1 MNRRALDA
9 HLERWTEQGRPFALL
24 IFDIDKFKRVNDTY
38 GHAMGDEVL
47 KYLAASML
55 EVARKDDICC
65 RFGGEEF
72 VMLLPEMKRH
82 DAFQLAERLRKKLE
96 STTSPSGEVVTISI
110 GIAMYPEDHL
120 DSGELLEWQT
130 MPV

>member
-1 MNRRALDA
+1 MR
-9 HLERWTEQGRPFALL
+9 LL

-55 EVARKDDICC
+55 EAARKDDVCC

-72 VMLLPEMKRH
+72 VMLLPETDRH
-82 DAFQLAERLRKKLE
+82 AAFQLAERLRKKLE
-96 STTSPSGEVVTISI
+96 STISPCGEVVTISI
-110 GIAMYPEDHL
+110 GIAMYPEDRAHPA
-120 DSGELLEWQT
+120 ELLELADQCLYEAKRT
-130 MPV
+130 GRNRTIEYGTLKI